1 MYLYRFQVDLTERA
15 IPVIIAAR
23 DDEHAFQ
30 LVEEELEK
38 HFLAMPAG
46 IEIILHEKKRLG
58 RGTGFVLEGEAV
70 FS

>member
-1 MYLYRFQVDLTERA
+1 MYLYRFQVDLADGA

-30 LVEEELEK
+30 LVEDELEK
-38 HFLAMPAG
+38 HFLKMPTG
-46 IEIILHEKKRLG
+46 IDIILHEKKRLG
-58 RGTGFVLEGEAV
+58 QGTGFVLEGEAV